1 MEFDETL
8 FGYGKYVFDT
18 FEFANGEVL
27 RELMWNILFPAL
39 RNMMMKAIF
48 QMPLFIVIVIV
59 GPVIQLT
66 TSIR

>member
-27 RELMWNILFPAL
+27 RDVDVEYFISGTPKYDDEGDISN
-39 RNMMMKAIF
+39 AI
-48 QMPLFIVIVIV
+48 VYCHSYS
-59 GPVIQLT
+59 PVIQLT